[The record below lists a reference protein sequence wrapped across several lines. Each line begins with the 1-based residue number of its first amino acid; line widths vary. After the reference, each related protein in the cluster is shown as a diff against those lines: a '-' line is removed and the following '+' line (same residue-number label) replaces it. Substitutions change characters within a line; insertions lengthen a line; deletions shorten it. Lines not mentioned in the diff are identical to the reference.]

1 MLEMSHDSFCIMH
14 VVHGTDFGDIFVLIS
29 HFSEGI
35 QGTAAGI
42 RMQAERKPLT

>member
-1 MLEMSHDSFCIMH
+1 MLEMSHDSFALCMRCN
-14 VVHGTDFGDIFVLIS
+14 GTDFGDILVLIS
-29 HFSEGI
+29 HFSEEI